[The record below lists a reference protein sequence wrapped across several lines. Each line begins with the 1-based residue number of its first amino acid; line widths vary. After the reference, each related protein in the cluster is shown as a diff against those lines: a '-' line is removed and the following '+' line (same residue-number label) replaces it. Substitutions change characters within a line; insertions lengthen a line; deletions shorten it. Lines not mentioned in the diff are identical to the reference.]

1 MLQGTLFSAARVFI
15 IGSIVGLSATT
26 ASAQPV
32 GTFIWQL
39 QPFCNRVTVNVV
51 QAGAVYTL
59 DGFDDQ
65 CGAPQRAP
73 LVGLATP
80 NPDGTIG
87 LGLNVVTVP
96 GGAPIQIDARIPF
109 PVLTGTWRDSAGNSG
124 TFAFTANL
132 PGSPRPAAGDPGD
145 ITGVTAGPGLIG
157 GGTTGDLSLSVD
169 AASIQNRVTGTCT
182 QAQAIRSIAEDGTV
196 VCEPVAG
203 TEGGDITAVTAGA
216 GLSGGGASGA
226 VALAVSF
233 GGTGGVAQAAR
244 ADHTHASS
252 GNESTAVGSGALGSS
267 AAVQNTAVGSLA
279 LVSNTTGIANTAV
292 GRQTLLSNQVGTDNT
307 AVGRSALTLSTVSAN
322 TAVGSL
328 TLDASTTGASNT
340 GVGMESLG
348 GTTTGSDN
356 TAAGRS
362 AGLSNTTGSNNT
374 FIGARSAT
382 LSPGTLTNAT
392 AIGFRAQ
399 VDQSNS
405 LVLGSILG
413 VNSADADTSVGIG
426 TTTPDARLEIESVVD
441 PNAIFTRFSGTNSG
455 LSSTLLL
462 RKARGLPGLPQQ
474 VAFGDRLGSLQF
486 AGFDGVEFSDRQA
499 TVTGQA
505 AQNWSPTAR
514 GTQIRLEVTLNGS
527 TEPFTAMLIDHNG
540 EVGIGATSPLDKLQV
555 AGDIR
560 VGTVGA
566 TGCIKAFDASLIGG
580 NCSSDARFKRDI
592 TPFAPSLD
600 RVAALAPVHYFWRTE
615 AFPEKGFG
623 TAQTYGLVAQDVEQV
638 LPEIVTTDAAGYK
651 AVDYS
656 KLPLLAIQ
664 AIKELKEQN
673 DALERRLAAL
683 EARLTKAQ
691 N

>member
-32 GTFIWQL
+32 GTFVWQL

-145 ITGVTAGPGLIG
+145 ITGVTAGPGLTG

-169 AASIQNRVTGTCT
+169 AASIQNRVTGSCT
-182 QAQAIRSIAEDGTV
+182 EAQAIRSIAEDGTV

-226 VALAVSF
+226 VALAVNF
-233 GGTGGVAQAAR
+233 GGTGFGTTAAR
-244 ADHTHASS
+244 ADHTHAAT
-252 GNESTAVGSGALGSS
+252 GNESTAVGSGALGNS
-267 AAVQNTAVGSLA
+267 AAAQNTAVGSLA
-279 LVSNTTGIANTAV
+279 LVSNTSGIANTAV

-307 AVGRSALTLSTVSAN
+307 ALGRSALTLGTASAN

-328 TLDASTTGASNT
+328 TLDANTTGASNT
-340 GVGMESLG
+340 GVGMESLS
-348 GTTTGSDN
+348 GTTTGSNN

-374 FIGARSAT
+374 FIGARSAAA
-382 LSPGTLTNAT
+382 SGTLTNAT

-413 VNSADADTSVGIG
+413 VNSADADTRVGIG

-441 PNAIFTRFSGTNSG
+441 PNAIFTRFSGTDSA
-455 LSSTLLL
+455 LSPTLLM

-474 VAFGDRLGSLQF
+474 VTFGDRLGSLQF

-505 AQNWSPTAR
+505 AESWSPTAR
-514 GTQIRLEVTLNGS
+514 GTGIRLEVTPNGS
-527 TEPFTAMLIDHNG
+527 TELLTAMVIDHNG
-540 EVGIGATSPLDKLQV
+540 EVGIGATSPLDRLQV
-555 AGDIR
+555 AGDVR
-560 VGTVGA
+560 VGTVGT
-566 TGCIKAFDASLIGG
+566 TGCIKAFNATVIIGT
-580 NCSSDARFKRDI
+580 CSSDARFKRDI
-592 TPFAPSLD
+592 TPFAPALD
-600 RVAALAPVHYFWRTE
+600 RVAALLPVHYFWRTE

-683 EARLTKAQ
+683 EALLTKAQ